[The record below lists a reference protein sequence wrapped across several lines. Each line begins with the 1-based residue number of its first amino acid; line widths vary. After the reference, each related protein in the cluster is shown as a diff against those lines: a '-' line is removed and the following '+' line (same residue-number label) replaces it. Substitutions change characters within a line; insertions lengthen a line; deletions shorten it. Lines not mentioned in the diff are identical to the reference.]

1 MGGLPPNLL
10 IISELLLCEHNF
22 LDLPVANIGLRY
34 RYRYRYRCVLQLEAL
49 SACVPEFS

>member
-34 RYRYRYRCVLQLEAL
+34 RYRCVLRLEAL